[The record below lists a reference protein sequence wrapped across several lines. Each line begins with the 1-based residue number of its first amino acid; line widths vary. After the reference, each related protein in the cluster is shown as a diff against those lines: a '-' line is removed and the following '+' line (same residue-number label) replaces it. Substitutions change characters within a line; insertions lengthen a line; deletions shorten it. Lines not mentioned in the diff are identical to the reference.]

1 MIRPNPLW
9 RSVAALGIAGLA
21 LAACGGS
28 DSASEGTDTSTTEA
42 SASESPSAAAEGP
55 AEVGGDCA
63 GKKGDGALTVGT
75 LLPQTGS
82 LAYLGPPEFA
92 GVDLA
97 VRDINAA
104 GGVLDKPVTKFD
116 SDSGDTSTDIAS
128 QSVDRLLGQNVD
140 AIVGAASSS
149 VSLTVIDKV
158 TGACVVHFSPAN
170 TSPTFTSYDDNG
182 LYWRTA
188 PSDVLQGRVLSNV
201 IVEDGHATVG
211 ILALQDAY
219 GEGLADSVTEGV
231 TDGGAEVVDTQIYD
245 PKAPNF
251 AAEVT
256 AIKSADPDAIVLIG
270 FDESVKVI
278 DEMLKQ
284 GVGPAEKQLYIV
296 DGNISQTAFLPLPAG
311 AMQGVKGTKP
321 AVALTDEFQQ
331 QLLTINAGLDDFTY
345 SAEAYDATTLIA
357 LAAQAAGDDSGP
369 SVAGELQEVSTGGT
383 ACTDFAS
390 CKEMLDAGEDIDYEG
405 KSGPIEFA
413 PGGDPTKASIGVFTY
428 GADNKFV
435 EADGQ
440 FITGEL

>member
-1 MIRPNPLW
+1 MTRPTPLW
-9 RSVAALGIAGLA
+9 RSAAAIGLA
-21 LAACGGS
+21 SLALTACGGG
-28 DSASEGTDTSTTEA
+28 DSAAPSTDTPGTT
-42 SASESPSAAAEGP
+42 ASEDTPAVGP
-55 AEVGGDCA
+55 ASVGGDCA
-63 GKKGDGALTVGT
+63 GKTGDGTLTVGT

-92 GVDLA
+92 GVELA
-97 VRDINAA
+97 VRQINDA
-104 GGVLDKPVTKFD
+104 GGVLDTPVVKFD

-149 VSLTVIDKV
+149 VSLTVIDKI

-201 IVEDGHATVG
+201 VIEDGNDTVG

-219 GEGLADSVTEGV
+219 GEGLAKSVTEGI
-231 TDGGAEVVDTQIYD
+231 TSGGGEVVETQIYD
-245 PKAPNF
+245 PKAANY

-256 AIKSADPDAIVLIG
+256 GIKSADPAAIVLIG

-278 DEMLKQ
+278 DELLKQ
-284 GVGPAEKQLYIV
+284 GIGPDVKPLYLV
-296 DGNISQTAFLPLPAG
+296 DGNISNTSFLPLPAG
-311 AMQGVKGTKP
+311 AMEGVKGSKP
-321 AVALTDEFQQ
+321 AVSLTAEFQQ
-331 QLLTINAGLDDFTY
+331 QLLTVDPTLTDFTY
-345 SAEAYDATTLIA
+345 SAEAYDATTLVA
-357 LAAQAAGDDSGP
+357 LAAQASGDDSGP
-369 SVAGELQEVSTGGT
+369 SIAEQLQEVSAGGT

-390 CKEMLDAGEDIDYEG
+390 CKELLVAGEDIDYNG

-413 PGGDPTKASIGVFTY
+413 EGGDPTKASIGIFTY
-428 GADNKFV
+428 GADNKYV
-435 EADGQ
+435 EADGD